1 MPEPPLVW
9 LVNDGVGW
17 MLVAQN
23 TEAELVAS
31 LGFEMDGDNI
41 KCSRFG

>member
-1 MPEPPLVW
+1 MW
-9 LVNDGVGW
+9 LVNDGVGR
-17 MLVAQN
+17 MVVAQN

-41 KCSRFG
+41 KYSRSS